1 MRAFIAARSAFTE
14 EALAEA
20 AENGLCQFVI
30 LGAGLDTFAC
40 RNPYG
45 SRVVV
50 FEVDH
55 PATQVWKRSQL
66 AAAGMDVPP
75 SLRFVPIDFERQ
87 SLHAALQSAGF
98 RRSDPTLFSWLGVTM
113 YLDRQRVLETMSI
126 VGRSGCPGTKII
138 FDYARPP
145 ASVDASIRPRY
156 EELVERHTALGEP
169 WRSFFDPDE
178 LDKELRRLG
187 FIEVKDWDGAA
198 LNARYFS
205 GRADGLEVGTI
216 AHLMEARI

>member
-1 MRAFIAARSAFTE
+1 
-14 EALAEA
+14 
-20 AENGLCQFVI
+20 
-30 LGAGLDTFAC
+30 
-40 RNPYG
+40 
-45 SRVVV
+45 
-50 FEVDH
+50 
-55 PATQVWKRSQL
+55 
-66 AAAGMDVPP
+66 
-75 SLRFVPIDFERQ
+75 
-87 SLHAALQSAGF
+87 
-98 RRSDPTLFSWLGVTM
+98 M

-126 VGRSGCPGTKII
+126 VGRGGCPGTKII
-138 FDYARPP
+138 FDYARSP

-156 EELVERHTALGEP
+156 EELIERHTALGEP

-216 AHLMEARI
+216 AHVMEARI